1 MEKLKI
7 GFIGL
12 GIMGKPMARN
22 IIKAGYSTTVYN
34 RSKPPLEEFAK
45 QGIPIA
51 VSPSEVAEKSDVT
64 ITIVSDSADVEQVIL
79 GSHGVIE
86 GAKPDSVVIDM
97 SSINPGVT
105 RKIAAALIQK
115 NIHMLDAPVSG
126 GEQGAVQ
133 GTLAI
138 MVGGDMNIFNRCKP
152 ILETM
157 GKSVTLVG
165 DNGAGHVVKL
175 CNQIVGSTA
184 MTAICEAL
192 VLCAKNGVDPE
203 KMVAA
208 ISGGAAGSWQLEHRS
223 PDMIHRRFKPG
234 FFSRLML
241 KDLSNVLSNAREVG
255 APLPLS
261 SIVQQLFTSVC
272 SKGKGDL
279 DYIAVLQ
286 VLEELAG
293 LKSI

>member
-1 MEKLKI
+1 
-7 GFIGL
+7 
-12 GIMGKPMARN
+12 MGKPMVRN
-22 IIKAGYSTTVYN
+22 VIKAGYSVTVYN
-34 RSKPPLEEFAK
+34 RSKLPLKEFVEA
-45 QGIPIA
+45 GIPVA
-51 VSPSEVAEKSDVT
+51 SSLAEVAEKSDVI
-64 ITIVSDSADVEQVIL
+64 ITMVSDSTDVEHVIL
-79 GSHGVIE
+79 GPGGVIE
-86 GAKPDSVVIDM
+86 GAHRDSVVIDM
-97 SSINPGVT
+97 SSINPGAT
-105 RKIAAALIQK
+105 RKIAACLKQK
-115 NIHMLDAPVSG
+115 GVHMLDAPVSG
-126 GEQGAVQ
+126 GEQGAVN

-138 MVGGDMNIFNRCKP
+138 MVGGDKNIFDRCKP

-175 CNQIVGSTA
+175 CNQIIGCTA

-192 VLCAKNGVDPE
+192 ILCVKNGVDPE
-203 KMVAA
+203 KMVSA
-208 ISGGAAGSWQLEHRS
+208 ISKGAAGSWQLEHRS

-234 FFSRLML
+234 FFARLML

-293 LKSI
+293 LESIGS